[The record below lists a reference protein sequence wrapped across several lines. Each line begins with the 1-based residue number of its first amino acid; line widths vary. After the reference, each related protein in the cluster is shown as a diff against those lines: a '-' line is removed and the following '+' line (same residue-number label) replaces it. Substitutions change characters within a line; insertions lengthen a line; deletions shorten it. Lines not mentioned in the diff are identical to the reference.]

1 MSVPTIAMEDDL
13 GIVYVVEN
21 AQQFWSELEDVLHF
35 SKDAVPTLS
44 QLDLALK
51 RSLALCAAY
60 HEQYLQTPMQIEHA
74 CDLILESELFAFH
87 SERMCEILMGDIQST
102 TDPHMQLIFYHL
114 LLHYGRRTRHATGTR
129 AEFFRNQ
136 KKWQPVLPLLMDH
149 IEVDIDEDAF
159 DIDEDFDYYDQ
170 SAASG
175 SSGDGAV
182 AVPVPIEAK
191 LRSLSVKLLY
201 EVCRVQRFNIAD
213 LRVFPSQ
220 FIDFLFDL
228 VEQTRDMRNDAFN
241 YSVIKLIVALN
252 EQFMVASLQAS
263 HTPSPSGSPAP
274 DQEHHRRSSSVK
286 LSIEPEGKN
295 QNRVLSV
302 LMRRLGTSKTFGENV
317 IFMLNRSKRT
327 PEDLT
332 TQLLLLKILYLL
344 FTTKGT
350 EDFFYTNDLFVLVDV
365 FLRELGDLMDVDE
378 TDAAHGNVL
387 ESLRHTYLRVLHPL
401 LTKTELREVPYKR
414 AQVAYLLESIVSSD
428 GRGGTKEVGPTT
440 RRLAERCLGGDWA
453 HGLRSQ
459 RKMKAASDIAA
470 HIPHTSG
477 GAAHMSSSAVHMH
490 AASSSGAR
498 PTPHRLTSK
507 SVENLSSTMAGVN
520 IAPPP
525 PLPTTSTFL
534 TSVGGSGLKKSGGL
548 TKSVLVQGAR
558 ADRAHAHRYQ
568 QAAPHDPI
576 AIPVADGMADR
587 ESFSPMSISS
597 ASSVA
602 ESDASVSTVERPYLS
617 AGERP
622 HRRAAPAPPK
632 KRRKPPA
639 IPVSAGLERTSS
651 GAFVQPVKPAL
662 RSAH

>member
-21 AQQFWSELEDVLHF
+21 AQQFWSELQDVLHF
-35 SKDAVPTLS
+35 PKDIVPTLS

-74 CDLILESELFAFH
+74 CDLILDSELFTFH
-87 SERMCEILMGDIQST
+87 SERMCDILMSDIQST
-102 TDPHMQLIFYHL
+102 TDPHMQLIFYYL

-136 KKWQPVLPLLMDH
+136 KKWQPVIPLLMDH
-149 IEVDIDEDAF
+149 IQVDIDEDAF
-159 DIDEDFDYYDQ
+159 DIDEDVDFDQ
-170 SAASG
+170 GAASG
-175 SSGDGAV
+175 SGA
-182 AVPVPIEAK
+182 ADIVPVPIEAK

-201 EVCRVQRFNIAD
+201 EVCRVQRLSIAD
-213 LRVFPSQ
+213 LRIFPSA

-241 YSVIKLIVALN
+241 YSVIKLIIALN
-252 EQFMVASLQAS
+252 EQFMVASLHAS
-263 HTPSPSGSPAP
+263 HSPSPSASPAP
-274 DQEHHRRSSSVK
+274 DQERQRKTAHR
-286 LSIEPEGKN
+286 LSNDPEGKN

-302 LMRRLGTSKTFGENV
+302 LMRRLGSSKTFGENV

-378 TDAAHGNVL
+378 TDATHG
-387 ESLRHTYLRVLHPL
+387 SLRHTYLRVLHPL

-414 AQVAYLLESIVSSD
+414 AQLAYLLESIVSAD
-428 GRGGTKEVGPTT
+428 GRGATKEVGPTT
-440 RRLAERCLGGDWA
+440 RRLAERCLGGEWA
-453 HGLRSQ
+453 TGLRTQ
-459 RKMKAASDIAA
+459 RKKAASDFGAHVAA
-470 HIPHTSG
+470 PATESSRPGIP
-477 GAAHMSSSAVHMH
+477 
-490 AASSSGAR
+490 
-498 PTPHRLTSK
+498 RLTSK
-507 SVENLSSTMAGVN
+507 SVENLSSTMAGMN

-525 PLPTTSTFL
+525 PLPTTSSAFL
-534 TSVGGSGLKKSGGL
+534 LSSASTQSVPAHGL
-548 TKSVLVQGAR
+548 R
-558 ADRAHAHRYQ
+558 ADRTHTHRYQ
-568 QAAPHDPI
+568 QAVPHN
-576 AIPVADGMADR
+576 AITIPSGAEGIERAML
-587 ESFSPMSISS
+587 SPMSISS

-602 ESDASVSTVERPYLS
+602 DSDASTSTV
-617 AGERP
+617 ERP

-639 IPVSAGLERTSS
+639 IPANAERTSS
-651 GAFVQPVKPAL
+651 GVYVQPIKSVLK
-662 RSAH
+662 SSH

>member
-21 AQQFWSELEDVLHF
+21 AQQFWSELQDVLHF
-35 SKDAVPTLS
+35 PKDIIPTLS

-74 CDLILESELFAFH
+74 CDLILDSELFTFH
-87 SERMCEILMGDIQST
+87 SERMCDILMSDIQST
-102 TDPHMQLIFYHL
+102 TDPHMQLIFYYL

-136 KKWQPVLPLLMDH
+136 KKWQPVIPLLMDH
-149 IEVDIDEDAF
+149 IQVDIEEDAF
-159 DIDEDFDYYDQ
+159 DIDEDADYDQ
-170 SAASG
+170 SSASG
-175 SSGDGAV
+175 SSAV
-182 AVPVPIEAK
+182 GGVPVPIEAK
-191 LRSLSVKLLY
+191 LRSLSIKLLY
-201 EVCRVQRFNIAD
+201 EVCRVQRLSLAD
-213 LRVFPSQ
+213 LRIFPSA

-228 VEQTRDMRNDAFN
+228 VEQTRDMQNDAFN
-241 YSVIKLIVALN
+241 YSIIKLIVALN

-263 HTPSPSGSPAP
+263 HSPSPAGSPAP
-274 DQEHHRRSSSVK
+274 DQEHHRKSNHR
-286 LSIEPEGKN
+286 LSNDPEGKN

-378 TDAAHGNVL
+378 TDATHG
-387 ESLRHTYLRVLHPL
+387 SLRHTYLRVLHPL

-414 AQVAYLLESIVSSD
+414 AQLAYLLESIVNSD
-428 GRGGTKEVGPTT
+428 GRGATKEVGPTT
-440 RRLAERCLGGDWA
+440 RRLAERCLGGEWA
-453 HGLRSQ
+453 TGLRTQ
-459 RKMKAASDIAA
+459 RKKAASDFGA
-470 HIPHTSG
+470 HV
-477 GAAHMSSSAVHMH
+477 AV
-490 AASSSGAR
+490 SPTTELTR
-498 PTPHRLTSK
+498 PTPPRLTSK
-507 SVENLSSTMAGVN
+507 SVENLSSTMAGIN

-525 PLPTTSTFL
+525 PLPATSSAFL
-534 TSVGGSGLKKSGGL
+534 LSSASSQSVPVRS
-548 TKSVLVQGAR
+548 
-558 ADRAHAHRYQ
+558 DRSHPHRYQ
-568 QAAPHDPI
+568 QVPHSSISIPSGSE
-576 AIPVADGMADR
+576 AIERATL
-587 ESFSPMSISS
+587 SPMSISS

-602 ESDASVSTVERPYLS
+602 DSDASASTV
-617 AGERP
+617 ERP

-639 IPVSAGLERTSS
+639 IPANAGLERTSS
-651 GAFVQPVKPAL
+651 GAYVQPIKPTL
-662 RSAH
+662 KSAH